1 MTNEIKCPKCNQVTN
16 QMIDHLPLEFK
27 TMPFDDE
34 LYATFQCLQ
43 MGCHEVFK
51 KVLKVSV
58 PEQKQTEDKGLMIV
72 VEREV
77 PRQVIEDVFVTALEG
92 GSNYWYFLPD
102 EAIDLIR
109 KAVPKSVDPYL
120 STAISKAILDHGVEV
135 PIHDAEEEDSEV
147 GVISLKTIQERLQKL
162 ATECQWAFDNE
173 MEGNGD
179 ASSSD
184 VWMQYMAMGEV
195 VFG

>member
-1 MTNEIKCPKCNQVTN
+1 MKNEIKCPKCNQVTN

-27 TMPFDDE
+27 TMQFDDE

-43 MGCHEVFK
+43 IGCHEVFK

-109 KAVPKSVDPYL
+109 KAVPKSVDPYQ
-120 STAISKAILDHGVEV
+120 STAISKAIE
-135 PIHDAEEEDSEV
+135 P
-147 GVISLKTIQERLQKL
+147 LQTATPCLRPATL
-162 ATECQWAFDNE
+162 AIP
-173 MEGNGD
+173 
-179 ASSSD
+179 SSSLLTKGPSEEIHP
-184 VWMQYMAMGEV
+184 VSIHSMRYCFSLPSNTGSLTGII
-195 VFG
+195 F